1 MFHMASDSHIHSL
14 ASSLLHTSF
23 EADLALV
30 SKSGVSTMAH
40 SALLLP
46 LLPTLASLVASC
58 PSCSS
63 SHDPIVLL
71 LPDTPTPLLL
81 SALESVY
88 MQANPAL
95 LADIL
100 GLELQK
106 TEIGGKEEKIKS
118 ADGRDIFEENL
129 QSNWIKSDSDSSSCP
144 LCGKTFAFSALL
156 KDHKCVDVHLDEEE
170 EKPQNIDQRP
180 GSRNQAVES
189 IESFSCRETPR
200 CKRSFVT
207 ENGLRKHILKRHE
220 GEKKYGCDICR
231 KRFYLKAKLNMH
243 KKIHEKKAIIC
254 PICGQ
259 QKRDLYRLQLHNQQL
274 HIAEGSNCHRCERSF
289 ANRRDLRIHNKS
301 CGRRESRA
309 MLRLKVEIPKDVLPK
324 VEKSEIT

>member
-1 MFHMASDSHIHSL
+1 MASDSHIHSL
-14 ASSLLHTSF
+14 ASSLLHSSF

-30 SKSGVSTMAH
+30 SKSGVRSMAH

-46 LLPTLASLVASC
+46 LLPALASLVSSC

-63 SHDPIVLL
+63 SHDPIVVL
-71 LPDTPTPLLL
+71 LPDTPTPPLL
-81 SALESVY
+81 SALESIY
-88 MQANPAL
+88 MQGNPAH

-100 GLELQK
+100 GLELEK
-106 TEIGGKEEKIKS
+106 PDIKELEKIYS
-118 ADGRDIFEENL
+118 ADDRDIFEENL
-129 QSNWIKSDSDSSSCP
+129 ESDSDFSSCP
-144 LCGKTFAFSALL
+144 LCGKTFAFPALL
-156 KDHKCVDVHLDEEE
+156 KDHMCGDVHLDEEE
-170 EKPQNIDQRP
+170 EKPQKIDRQPDSGKQLETSHKERKE
-180 GSRNQAVES
+180 A
-189 IESFSCRETPR
+189 FSCRETPR

-220 GEKKYGCDICR
+220 GEKKYSCDICR
-231 KRFYLKAKLNMH
+231 KRFYLKAKLNKH

-309 MLRLKVEIPKDVLPK
+309 MLRLKVEIPKAVPPK
-324 VEKSEIT
+324 VEMSETT

>member
-1 MFHMASDSHIHSL
+1 MASDSHIYSL

-46 LLPTLASLVASC
+46 LLPALASLVASC

-63 SHDPIVLL
+63 SHDPIVVI
-71 LPDTPTPLLL
+71 LPDTPASPLL

-88 MQANPAL
+88 MQANPAH

-106 TEIGGKEEKIKS
+106 TDVEGKEEKIIS
-118 ADGRDIFEENL
+118 ATGRDTFEENL
-129 QSNWIKSDSDSSSCP
+129 QSNWIKSDSDSPCP
-144 LCGKTFAFSALL
+144 LCGTTFAFSALL

-170 EKPQNIDQRP
+170 EKPQNIDQLHD
-180 GSRNQAVES
+180 SRNQAVER

-231 KRFYLKAKLNMH
+231 KRFYLKAKLSKH
-243 KKIHEKKAIIC
+243 KKIHDKKAIIC
-254 PICGQ
+254 QICGQ

-274 HIAEGSNCHRCERSF
+274 HIAEGSNCHRCERTF

-309 MLRLKVEIPKDVLPK
+309 MLRLKVEIPKAVLPK